1 MGGDNSDDEGG
12 FDVNLPPNRYRTR
25 SVAIVAGYTPERLYS
40 NVPSGSSWRQQR
52 VVESGVY
59 KVWLSVPRKPR
70 SARDKRWFHLIFV
83 GIGVSSAARADILAT
98 VGVRQRGLHSAPQT
112 ISSPAT
118 IRQQTGQLPY
128 AQVTVHNVIGSFNRL
143 SIFRHFQDV
152 ICYMTT

>member
-59 KVWLSVPRKPR
+59 KVAYPGAGSQAEPEINV
-70 SARDKRWFHLIFV
+70 LI
-83 GIGVSSAARADILAT
+83 L
-98 VGVRQRGLHSAPQT
+98 
-112 ISSPAT
+112 
-118 IRQQTGQLPY
+118 
-128 AQVTVHNVIGSFNRL
+128 
-143 SIFRHFQDV
+143 
-152 ICYMTT
+152 